1 MRGGGPAETVGRAM
15 QVIRAPLVVAMSLLR
30 RLGRRSDA
38 PADPLHAP
46 ALEQRLFSTFPGG
59 LPGAGL
65 ALLRAAVAIP
75 LVYAGLVSVASWAP
89 VLLEVVT
96 AGAAILLLIGLWT
109 PLAGALIVVAE
120 LGLAVLHPSEAW
132 MYVHFAAMG
141 AALAMLGPGGCS
153 LDARLFGRKRI
164 QIPQR

>member
-1 MRGGGPAETVGRAM
+1 M
-15 QVIRAPLVVAMSLLR
+15 
-30 RLGRRSDA
+30 
-38 PADPLHAP
+38 
-46 ALEQRLFSTFPGG
+46 QRLFSTFPCG

-65 ALLRAAVAIP
+65 ALLRAAAAIP
-75 LVYAGLVSVASWAP
+75 LVYTGLLTVASSSP

-109 PLAGALIVVAE
+109 PLAGALVAVAE
-120 LGLAVLHPSEAW
+120 LGLAVLHPAAPW

-141 AALAMLGPGGCS
+141 AALSMLGPGGFS

>member
-1 MRGGGPAETVGRAM
+1 M
-15 QVIRAPLVVAMSLLR
+15 
-30 RLGRRSDA
+30 
-38 PADPLHAP
+38 
-46 ALEQRLFSTFPGG
+46 QRLFSTFPDG

-65 ALLRAAVAIP
+65 ALLRAAAAIP
-75 LVYAGLVSVASWAP
+75 LAYAGLLTVASSSP

-109 PLAGALIVVAE
+109 PLAGTLIAVAE
-120 LGLAVLHPSEAW
+120 LGLAVLHPAEPW
-132 MYVHFAAMG
+132 IHVQFAAMG

-153 LDARLFGRKRI
+153 LDARLFGRKQI

>member
-1 MRGGGPAETVGRAM
+1 M
-15 QVIRAPLVVAMSLLR
+15 
-30 RLGRRSDA
+30 
-38 PADPLHAP
+38 
-46 ALEQRLFSTFPGG
+46 QRLFSTFTCG

-65 ALLRAAVAIP
+65 ALLRAAAAIP
-75 LVYAGLVSVASWAP
+75 LVYAGLLTVASSSP
-89 VLLEVVT
+89 VFLEVVT

-109 PLAGALIVVAE
+109 PIAGALIAVAE
-120 LGLAVLHPSEAW
+120 LGLAALHPAEPW

-153 LDARLFGRKRI
+153 LDARLFGRKQI

>member
-1 MRGGGPAETVGRAM
+1 VQG
-15 QVIRAPLVVAMSLLR
+15 VIV
-30 RLGRRSDA
+30 
-38 PADPLHAP
+38 
-46 ALEQRLFSTFPGG
+46 QRLFSTFPGG

-65 ALLRAAVAIP
+65 ALLRATAAIP
-75 LVYAGLVSVASWAP
+75 LVLAGLLTVASSSP

-109 PLAGALIVVAE
+109 PLAGALIAVAE
-120 LGLAVLHPSEAW
+120 LGLAVLHPAEAW
-132 MYVHFAAMG
+132 MHVHFAAMG

-153 LDARLFGRKRI
+153 LDARLFGRKHI